1 MKTFWKSEKK
11 ETLKTTETQLAEE
24 VKVEEKN
31 ETENRESQHKKASAV
46 SRKGA
51 TKMPWRLIKL
61 VLILLFAIVFAAFN
75 IDNRCGVSL
84 IFVSFQ
90 NVPVFVTMFVSFCV
104 GIIFVLPFT
113 IGRDSAVRKAQEAE
127 AEVVKLKAQKAMW
140 SRQKKMPKIKREK
153 KSFFK
158 SKAAKKEAGGSLKE
172 TESFQTESV
181 SEEKTNE

>member
-1 MKTFWKSEKK
+1 MKPFRKN
-11 ETLKTTETQLAEE
+11 
-24 VKVEEKN
+24 EKN
-31 ETENRESQHKKASAV
+31 EISKNVEAPLSTEENGEEQTKTENLEKKHKTV
-46 SRKGA
+46 SGFQKGA

-84 IFVSFQ
+84 IFISFQ

-127 AEVVKLKAQKAMW
+127 AEVEKLKAQKAMW
-140 SRQKKMPKIKREK
+140 GRQKKMPKMKREK
-153 KSFFK
+153 KSFFR
-158 SKAAKKEAGGSLKE
+158 SRNGRKE
-172 TESFQTESV
+172 TAESVEKAESFQKESL
-181 SEEKTNE
+181 SEENTNE